1 MELRTTTST
10 EEALHKY
17 KPLKCMN
24 RLVYDNILLRNGT
37 AEIIQEQINTLNSY

>member
-1 MELRTTTST
+1 MGVRTMTST

-24 RLVYDNILLRNGT
+24 GLVYDNIFLKEMAQLKLSKNR
-37 AEIIQEQINTLNSY
+37 